1 MAILRADMTRKFG
14 YAGNLIRRYFVVG
27 IFACLAAVSALAQ
40 SEAVTVTLLPSN
52 TNTTDPDPKTKTYL
66 SVTASNI
73 KNVKESQSWL
83 YFDAGALPADVQ
95 DKDFT
100 NVQLRLVP
108 NAQLQDKLEK
118 GAATGRTG
126 MAITVALRKQK
137 APSDHTQPLSY
148 DPPALHERITL
159 VSPPL
164 PTDPDLLESRSDS
177 VTLPTTS
184 LLHSEGGRRYIGL
197 VLLPQPNASRR
208 VYYGLN
214 ADDITNHPGRLP
226 RLIITYNRKSP
237 RFTACASEP
246 SRLALI
252 QSDGRLADS
261 SSCPF
266 MPNPTSSAYVLLP
279 VAANSL
285 TKTPV
290 VYGDRLYVVLKEGSE
305 TRLEEL
311 SPLGGLIASVPL
323 TSEVRQGSPMV
334 VDRFGRLRIITN
346 TAILTAQLGPAPDL
360 SPAGRELPGS
370 VAVKSFTFGDVPKI
384 VVPGPDGTLYIA
396 KQGTAAQGIF
406 ALNPEVGELDASD
419 KVVHPE
425 KLWEVATAD
434 ENTTKITLSPDGHF
448 LYALARFTGG
458 KSRFI
463 AINAQTGVDFQLL
476 PGKVNASDF
485 PDNLNTFRNPV
496 VAEGLNGVD
505 FVSITGNSGS
515 GATLWGVRND
525 PVTQNKD
532 FVARLSPVWK
542 YPLESNS
549 DVGQPILDPTTPP
562 ENKRL
567 SLKQL
572 DFLKLKEGPAGSPKL
587 IAVGALK
594 GNKVYE
600 TPEPPA
606 LPGQMSTEGN
616 PVVDSAGNV
625 FLWANNILYGFTA
638 DTKSLFTAPVA
649 SSPLELLFGP
659 GGTLYAVSGT
669 TISALVPSFTLS
681 ADSPTDI
688 CSPTHLQVMGTA
700 TKGSQPRT
708 LRARGSV
715 ILGNGFVVR
724 SGAQLKVTVGVSKC
738 E

>member
-14 YAGNLIRRYFVVG
+14 CAGNLMRPYLVFG
-27 IFACLAAVSALAQ
+27 IFACLAAISALAQ
-40 SEAVTVTLLPSN
+40 TEAVTVTLLPSY
-52 TNTTDPDPKTKTYL
+52 TNTTDTDPKAKEYL
-66 SVTASNI
+66 SVAASNI

-83 YFDAGALPADVQ
+83 YFDAGALPDDV
-95 DKDFT
+95 DFT

-108 NAQLQDKLEK
+108 NAQLQDQLTA
-118 GAATGRTG
+118 GAATATTG
-126 MAITVALRKQK
+126 MAITVAPAK
-137 APSDHTQPLSY
+137 ASSDFKQPLSY
-148 DPPALHERITL
+148 SVSDTQPRYRL

-164 PTDPDLLESRSDS
+164 PTDPDLLELRSDS
-177 VTLPTTS
+177 VTLPPKS
-184 LLHSEGGRRYIGL
+184 LLQSEGGQRYIGL

-237 RFTACASEP
+237 TMTACASEP
-246 SRLALI
+246 SPLALI

-266 MPNPTSSAYVLLP
+266 MPNPTTSAYVLFP

-285 TKTPV
+285 TKAPV
-290 VYGDRLYVVLKEGSE
+290 VYRDRLYVVRKEGSE

-323 TSEVRQGSPMV
+323 TSEVLEGNPMV
-334 VDRFGRLRIITN
+334 VDRFGRLRIITS
-346 TAILTAQLGPAPDL
+346 TAILTAQLGPTPGL
-360 SPAGRELPGS
+360 LPAGRELPAS
-370 VAVKSFTFGDVPKI
+370 VDVKSFTFGEVPKI

-396 KQGTAAQGIF
+396 KQGKVAQGIF
-406 ALNPEVGELDASD
+406 ALNPDVGELDASG

-425 KLWEVATAD
+425 KLWEVATND

-448 LYALARFTGG
+448 LYALARFAGK

-463 AINAQTGVDFQLL
+463 AINAQTGEDFQLL

-485 PDNLNTFRNPV
+485 PDNLKTFRNPV

-505 FVSITGNSGS
+505 FIYITGNSGS

-525 PVTQNKD
+525 PATQSKD
-532 FVARLSPVWK
+532 LPARLSSAWK
-542 YPLESNS
+542 YPLEANS
-549 DVGQPILDPTTPP
+549 EVGQPILDPTTPP

-572 DFLKLKEGPAGSPKL
+572 DFLKKGPAGSPKL

-594 GNKVYE
+594 GNKVNE
-600 TPEPPA
+600 TPESPA
-606 LPGQMSTEGN
+606 LPGLISTEGN
-616 PVVDSAGNV
+616 PVVDSAGNAI
-625 FLWANNILYGFTA
+625 LWVNNTLYGFTA
-638 DTKSLFTAPVA
+638 DAKSLFTAPVA
-649 SSPLELLFGP
+649 SPPLELLFGP

-669 TISALVPSFTLS
+669 TVSALVPSFTLN
-681 ADSPTDI
+681 AGSPTDI
-688 CSPTHLQVMGTA
+688 CSPTHLQVTGTA
-700 TKGSQPRT
+700 TKGAQPWT

-715 ILGNGFVVR
+715 ILGNGFKVQN
-724 SGAQLKVTVGVSKC
+724 GAELKVTVGVSDC
-738 E
+738 TGG